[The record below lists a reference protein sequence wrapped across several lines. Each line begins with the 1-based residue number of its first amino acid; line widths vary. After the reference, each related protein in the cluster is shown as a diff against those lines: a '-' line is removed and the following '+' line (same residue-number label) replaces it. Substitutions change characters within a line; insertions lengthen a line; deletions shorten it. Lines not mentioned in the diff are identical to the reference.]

1 MKNKTT
7 ATFLSLLLGGLGI
20 HKFYLGNNHFGIVYL
35 LFCWTFIPSFIGVI
49 EFFILVT
56 MSDENFNK
64 KYNKTVFESYM
75 ENTKTHNEPEINQLT
90 STKVIPQ
97 PLSSTHQQE
106 HTSINEPFS
115 YQSIRI
121 QGIGLQILESI
132 NIISNTKNIDT
143 LRGRFEFICK
153 IYGDLVNGSKA
164 AIYFYDIQRSID
176 EYKIRYYNIILNDF
190 EISLIIKPNFSNLI
204 SLYSE
209 CIRNCFMKFYDEQNI
224 QINQLKQQ
232 NAKIKRR
239 KKIVDVGRESI
250 IEMEKITSDEIDHQ
264 YRLQEIKDTIKKI
277 SLQE

>member
-106 HTSINEPFS
+106 HTSINEPLS
-115 YQSIRI
+115 
-121 QGIGLQILESI
+121 
-132 NIISNTKNIDT
+132 
-143 LRGRFEFICK
+143 
-153 IYGDLVNGSKA
+153 
-164 AIYFYDIQRSID
+164 
-176 EYKIRYYNIILNDF
+176 
-190 EISLIIKPNFSNLI
+190 
-204 SLYSE
+204 
-209 CIRNCFMKFYDEQNI
+209 
-224 QINQLKQQ
+224 
-232 NAKIKRR
+232 
-239 KKIVDVGRESI
+239 
-250 IEMEKITSDEIDHQ
+250 
-264 YRLQEIKDTIKKI
+264 
-277 SLQE
+277 